1 MATIAVV
8 GAGGMVGSEI
18 LEVLEARQ
26 FPVDRLKLLG
36 SLKSAGTQ
44 TDRGTIELLGPDAF
58 ADVDLAFFAVGP
70 AVAGE
75 FVPVAVA
82 AGARAIDL
90 SSRFRLDPEVPL
102 VVPEVNASILRMGEH
117 HDVVASPSATA
128 IGLSVTLAPLA
139 AAAGL
144 RRAVVS
150 TYQGA
155 ASGGRKL
162 LRKLSRDTIALLNS
176 RLEPGEGLGFDC
188 IPRIGQMLPGGVTSH
203 ELHVVEET
211 RRVLAA
217 PELALSLT
225 AVRVPAFFGQG
236 ISVHLETERRLPAD
250 EAVRVL
256 RDAPG
261 LIVQDDADAP
271 PPTLAGVAGSEAT
284 YIGRIRD
291 DTALEHGLALWI
303 AVDSVRKGAALNA
316 VEIAEILVR
325 DQE

>member
-1 MATIAVV
+1 MTTVAVV
-8 GAGGMVGSEI
+8 GAGGLVGSEI
-18 LEVLEARQ
+18 LEVLEERQ

-58 ADVDLAFFAVGP
+58 AEVDLAFFAVGP

-82 AGARAIDL
+82 AGTRAIDL

-102 VVPEVNASILRMGEH
+102 VVPEVNASLLRMGEQ

-155 ASGGRKL
+155 ASGGRRL
-162 LRKLSRDTIALLNS
+162 LRRLSRDTIALLNS
-176 RLEPGEGLGFDC
+176 RREPGEGLGFDC

-203 ELHVVEET
+203 ELPARP
-211 RRVLAA
+211 RRAGAGAQPDRGPRARLLRTGDQRAPRDGAA
-217 PELALSLT
+217 PS
-225 AVRVPAFFGQG
+225 G
-236 ISVHLETERRLPAD
+236 
-250 EAVRVL
+250 
-256 RDAPG
+256 
-261 LIVQDDADAP
+261 
-271 PPTLAGVAGSEAT
+271 
-284 YIGRIRD
+284 
-291 DTALEHGLALWI
+291 
-303 AVDSVRKGAALNA
+303 
-316 VEIAEILVR
+316 
-325 DQE
+325 